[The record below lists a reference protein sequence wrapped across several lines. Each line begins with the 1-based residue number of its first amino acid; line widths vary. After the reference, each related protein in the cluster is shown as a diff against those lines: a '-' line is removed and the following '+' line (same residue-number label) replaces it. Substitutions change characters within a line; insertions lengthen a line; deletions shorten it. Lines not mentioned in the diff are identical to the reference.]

1 MAIADFY
8 NKTVTIKRFAT
19 TTGAKKGLSDIATD
33 VPVHIQPLDA
43 SFVENTEY
51 ILGKDYQ
58 MFCGITDLQEGDR
71 ILVDSDEYK
80 VIGVEKYSLGFSA
93 SQDHVEA
100 IIRIFDQT

>member
-1 MAIADFY
+1 MAISDFY

-19 TTGAKKGLSDIATD
+19 TTGAKKGLIDIATA

-58 MFCGITDLQEGDR
+58 LFTALTDLQEGDR
-71 ILVDSDEYK
+71 IVVGVDEYK
-80 VIGVEKYSLGFSA
+80 VIGVEKYSLGFTA
-93 SQDHVEA
+93 SQDHIEA